1 MTGGGQ
7 WTVAQPQ
14 RTKEVQ
20 QAAVKAPFWQC
31 LPVAKVQP
39 ALDHWE
45 MQRLI
50 KPIMRPDGMQRLAV
64 MMSLLTFGSLQ
75 VYGCQARNT

>member
-1 MTGGGQ
+1 
-7 WTVAQPQ
+7 
-14 RTKEVQ
+14 
-20 QAAVKAPFWQC
+20 
-31 LPVAKVQP
+31 
-39 ALDHWE
+39 

-50 KPIMRPDGMQRLAV
+50 ELIMRPDGMQRLAV